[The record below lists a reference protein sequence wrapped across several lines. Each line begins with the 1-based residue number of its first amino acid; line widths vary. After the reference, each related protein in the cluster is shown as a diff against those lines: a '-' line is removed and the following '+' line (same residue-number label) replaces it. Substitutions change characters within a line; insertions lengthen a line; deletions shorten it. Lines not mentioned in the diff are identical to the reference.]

1 MIIMKRMLAVVVSL
15 MVATLSG
22 CGTNEIQNSRS
33 QSLSNEEVIAL
44 DLSENGLA
52 KEKTINDICVHS
64 EPLIYKENIY
74 NESGELVQFYLYEY
88 DEFNRYKTIYNY
100 QKNPLTPEMI
110 LCVQEDF
117 SYDEYFYYKETTYWQ
132 DDGLVTQDIYDTHD
146 NIIMTQKV
154 DRYNGTISN
163 ITYTY
168 KYPTD
173 TYMTEEYAYRGEG
186 VNFAYYTIKRFNE
199 FGDVVYIMTQYDDS
213 VTTRSY
219 EYEYDQAG
227 CLVAIWERST
237 DEDMFG
243 TDRSILE
250 TVYDYDEQ
258 GLLISEEKNYILN
271 EASYSDIFSNEIKQY
286 EYDDEGRLITETII
300 QKRRSGYSGFKESV
314 YSIEYIYDEDN
325 SGTETVTVES
335 EILEGEAV

>member
-1 MIIMKRMLAVVVSL
+1 MIIMKRVLEAVAVSL
-15 MVATLSG
+15 IVVALSG
-22 CGTNEIQNSRS
+22 CGNNEIQNSKS

-44 DLSENGLA
+44 DLSEKGQA
-52 KEKTINDICVHS
+52 KERSINDICVHS

-74 NESGELVQFYLYEY
+74 NEFGELVQFYLYEY

-100 QKNPLTPEMI
+100 QKDPLTPEMI
-110 LCVQEDF
+110 LYVQEDF
-117 SYDEYFYYKETTYWQ
+117 SYDEYFYYKKTTYWQ

-146 NIIMTQKV
+146 NVILTQKV

-168 KYPTD
+168 KYLTD
-173 TYMTEEYAYRGEG
+173 TYMSEEEYAYRGEG
-186 VNFAYYTIKRFNE
+186 VSFAYYTVKRFNE

-213 VTTRSY
+213 VTTSSY

-227 CLVAIWERST
+227 SVVSMLEIYT

-243 TDRSILE
+243 TDRSILN

-258 GLLISEEKNYILN
+258 GLLISEEEYYILN
-271 EASYSDIFSNEIKQY
+271 EASYSDDFANEIKQY
-286 EYDDEGRLITETII
+286 EYDDEGRLITEIII
-300 QKRRSGYSGFKESV
+300 QKKKNGYSGFKETV
-314 YSIEYIYDEDN
+314 YSIEYIYEDN
-325 SGTETVTVES
+325 IETEAIAAEPEREDV
-335 EILEGEAV
+335 